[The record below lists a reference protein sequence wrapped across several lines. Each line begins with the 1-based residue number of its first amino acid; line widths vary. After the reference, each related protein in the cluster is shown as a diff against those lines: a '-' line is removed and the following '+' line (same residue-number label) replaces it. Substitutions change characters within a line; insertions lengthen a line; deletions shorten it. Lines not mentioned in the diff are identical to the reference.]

1 MHGSMISRQEKSGT
15 TKVRVLNPLDSRYKA
30 GISHD
35 AQVGLTA
42 SEKWIP
48 CKYFYDSRGTEL
60 FEEICTLPEYYP
72 TRTELSILRTIA
84 PSVMSGFVHGDL
96 VELGSGD
103 TTKIRTLLDA
113 SCRHN
118 RCSIRYIPVDI
129 SQSAIARA
137 CDDLLSLYPGLQ
149 VLGIVADFTCQLE
162 AIPIEHPSIVF
173 FLGGTIGNMEPAE
186 SMSFLRNMACILGP
200 DDKVMVG
207 FDMAKDQC
215 LLETAYNDS
224 RGVTARFNKNILRVL
239 NSELQADFD
248 ETDFDHLAFFNHA
261 ESRIEMH
268 LVANRH
274 VQVSIRSIGLEID
287 MKKGETIHTEN
298 SRKFTRENIGEM
310 AAQAGLHVQEW
321 YSDSSKWFSLVLM
334 GRNGVAKT

>member
-1 MHGSMISRQEKSGT
+1 MHGSMVSRQEKSGT
-15 TKVRVLNPLDSRYKA
+15 AKVRVLNPLDSRYKA

-35 AQVGLTA
+35 ARVGLTA
-42 SEKWIP
+42 PQRWIP

-84 PSVMSGFVHGDL
+84 PSVMGDFVKGDL

-113 SCRHN
+113 SHRHN
-118 RCSIRYIPVDI
+118 RYSIRYIPVDI

-137 CDDLLSLYPGLQ
+137 CDDLLSLYPELQ
-149 VLGIVADFTCQLE
+149 VLGIVADFTYQLD

-173 FLGGTIGNMEPAE
+173 FLGGTIGNMEPEE
-186 SMSFLRNMACILGP
+186 SMSFLRNMAHSLGP

-215 LLETAYNDS
+215 LLEAAYNDS

-248 ETDFDHLAFFNHA
+248 ERDFDHLAFFDHA
-261 ESRIEMH
+261 ESRVEMH

-274 VQVSIRSIGLEID
+274 VRVSIHSIGLEID
-287 MKKGETIHTEN
+287 IRKGETIHTEN

-310 AAQAGLHVQEW
+310 ATQAGLHVQEW
-321 YSDSSKWFSLVLM
+321 YSDSSEWFSLVLM